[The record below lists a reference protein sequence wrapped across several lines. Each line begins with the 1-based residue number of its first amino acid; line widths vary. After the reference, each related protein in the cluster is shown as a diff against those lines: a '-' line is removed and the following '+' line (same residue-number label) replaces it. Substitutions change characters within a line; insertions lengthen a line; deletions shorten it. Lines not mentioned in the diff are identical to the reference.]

1 MGKVID
7 ITGQKFGKLTARYVT
22 RKTSSGNVYWRCD
35 CDCGN
40 TVDVLASYLRNG
52 TKTCCRK
59 CNNKMGRKPEDIT
72 GQKFGMLTA
81 ISFIGAENGKAVWL
95 CQCDCGKMHVAKAT
109 NLKTGNTISCG
120 CVAKGRPSKKVTDL
134 SKIENLE
141 GYTIGKLT
149 ILQKTDYKCHGE
161 YMYTCKCK
169 CGTKLRVSEKALRTN
184 KVKSC
189 TKCRVKEK

>member
-1 MGKVID
+1 MGKVLD

-22 RKTSSGNVYWRCD
+22 RKTSSGNVYWHCD

-40 TVDVLASYLRNG
+40 TVEVLASYLRNG
-52 TKTCCRK
+52 TKTCCKK
-59 CNNKMGRKPEDIT
+59 CNNKMGRKPEDLT

-81 ISFIGAENGKAVWL
+81 INFIGVENGKAVWL
-95 CQCDCGKMHVAKAT
+95 CQCDCGKMHIAKAT

-149 ILQKTDYKCHGE
+149 ILKKNNYKCHGE
-161 YMYTCKCK
+161 NMYTCKCK
-169 CGTKLRVSEKALRTN
+169 CGTKLGISEKALRTN
-184 KVKSC
+184 KIKSC
-189 TKCRVKEK
+189 TKCMAKEK